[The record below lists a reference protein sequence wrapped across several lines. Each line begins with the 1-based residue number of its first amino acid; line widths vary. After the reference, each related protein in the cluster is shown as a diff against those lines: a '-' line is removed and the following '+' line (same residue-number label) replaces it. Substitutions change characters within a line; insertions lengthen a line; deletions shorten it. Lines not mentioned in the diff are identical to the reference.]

1 MWRQRGFAVRFPI
14 IGKRGAFF
22 FQSLENRGVTF
33 SNHWKN
39 APIGARSGHSDRLEA
54 GRRGGSA
61 LIVALW
67 VLLILS
73 LLIAGFAFDMYIE
86 AGITS
91 FYRKR
96 LRSQYLAQAGMEYA
110 KLVLAQS
117 FRAKEEMQD
126 ENMTEEEYV
135 RALNLAR
142 GLAVTGLTGELGEGR
157 FTLDIVPEQ
166 GRRNVNTISDEDWQE
181 ILDQAGV
188 PQAKWDELIACFR
201 DWIDPDDEH
210 RLNGAESDDPFYVQ
224 RKYKCKNANID
235 TVDELL
241 LIKGFTPSLLYGGPS
256 DFVEGETLTG
266 IAGWLTVWGDGKVN
280 VNTASREVL
289 LTIPGLEEFD
299 VTDILQG
306 RLGFD
311 GEPGTKDDGFKSVD
325 EVMALIGSSDEQVRN
340 AITVSERRYVRVVSL
355 GESYGVRSGIWA
367 VMQVDEKGV
376 TPVFWREEAMP

>member
-1 MWRQRGFAVRFPI
+1 MRPNRTAPRARFPI
-14 IGKRGAFF
+14 IGKLLHHF
-22 FQSLENRGVTF
+22 FQSLEKPAPLF

-39 APIGARSGHSDRLEA
+39 PRRF
-54 GRRGGSA
+54 GRAQNGSA

-73 LLIAGFAFDMYIE
+73 LLVAGFAFDMYIE

-117 FRAKEEMQD
+117 FRAKEEIKD
-126 ENMTEEEYV
+126 ENMDEEEYI

-142 GLAVTGLTGELGEGR
+142 GLAITGLSRDLGEGK

-188 PQAKWDELIACFR
+188 PQEKWDELIACFR
-201 DWIDPDDEH
+201 DWIDQDDEH
-210 RLNGAESDDPFYVQ
+210 RLNGAESDDPFYK
-224 RKYKCKNANID
+224 RRNYKCKNAPVD

-241 LIKGFTPSLLYGGPS
+241 LIKGFSPSLLYGGPS
-256 DFVEGETLTG
+256 EYVEGETLIG

-289 LTIPGLEEFD
+289 LTIPGLEEYD

-311 GEPGTKDDGFKSVD
+311 GEAGTKDDGFKTVD
-325 EVMALIGSSDEQVRN
+325 EVMALLGTSDERVRN
-340 AITVSERRYVRVVSL
+340 AITVSERRYVRVISI

-367 VMQVDEKGV
+367 VLQVDEKGV

>member
-1 MWRQRGFAVRFPI
+1 MSRNPTAPPARFPI
-14 IGKRGAFF
+14 LGKHSPPF
-22 FQSLENRGVTF
+22 FQSLEKSASSF
-33 SNHWKN
+33 SKPW
-39 APIGARSGHSDRLEA
+39 GT
-54 GRRGGSA
+54 GRMSRRAKRGSA

-73 LLIAGFAFDMYIE
+73 LLVAGFAFDMYIE

-96 LRSQYLAQAGMEYA
+96 LRAQYLAQAGMEYA

-117 FRAKEEMQD
+117 FRAREEIKD
-126 ENMTEEEYV
+126 ENMGEEEYI

-142 GLAVTGLTGELGEGR
+142 GLAVSGLSRDLGEGR
-157 FTLDIVPEQ
+157 FTLEIVPEQ
-166 GRRNVNTISDEDWQE
+166 GRRNVNTISDEDWEE

-188 PQAKWDELIACFR
+188 PQEKWDELIACFR
-201 DWIDPDDEH
+201 DWIDQDDEH
-210 RLNGAESDDPFYVQ
+210 RLNGAESDDPFYK
-224 RKYKCKNANID
+224 RRNYKCKNAAVD

-241 LIKGFTPSLLYGGPS
+241 LIKGFSPSLLYGGPS
-256 DFVEGETLTG
+256 EYVEGETLVG

-289 LTIPGLEEFD
+289 LTIPGLDEYD

-311 GEPGTKDDGFKSVD
+311 GQPGTKDDGFKTME
-325 EVMALIGSSDEQVRN
+325 EVMALLGTSDERVRN
-340 AITVSERRYVRVVSL
+340 ALTVSERRYVRVISI

-367 VMQVDEKGV
+367 VLQVDETGV